1 MTPQEY
7 NIAKIDLEIYDLKK
21 YSKNL
26 KLFALYEIRK
36 NNAFAKKYY
45 SIIEELE
52 RIAIEINN
60 LENRKSEILNLN

>member
-7 NIAKIDLEIYDLKK
+7 SIATIDLDIYDLKK

-36 NNAFAKKYY
+36 NNKFAKNYY

-52 RIAIEINN
+52 RIAIRINN
-60 LENRKSEILNLN
+60 LENRKLEILNLN